1 MEDVLG
7 QLKAGI
13 RRFQTEVYPEQ
24 AETYRKAAS
33 EPQRPRALIVACA
46 DSRIDVE
53 SITQSGP
60 GDIFVTRNIGNL
72 VPAYGEMLGG
82 VSAVI
87 EYAVS
92 ALKVKHI
99 VVCGHTDCGAMKAL
113 MHPEAIE
120 NMATVKSWMKNAHA
134 ALSVANSLAEKD
146 ERPSDMMK
154 RLTRRY
160 GVPAPR
166 FSSVLLDAC
175 QRHAWPGNLRE
186 LENFAKRFLAH
197 GDEDAALHDLHSR
210 PDYGLA
216 SKGGNGNG
224 IGHAKP
230 GVLPSNMHTSEEK
243 SSLKLLVR
251 NAKGETERGAIAQAL
266 EETHW
271 NRKAAARLL
280 NISYRALLYKIQE
293 YQMAP
298 PAESARLLAVNG
310 LRQVK

>member
-7 QLKAGI
+7 ELKAGI

-24 AETYRKAAS
+24 AETYRRAAS
-33 EPQRPRALIVACA
+33 EPQSPRALIVACA

-60 GDIFVTRNIGNL
+60 GDLFVTRNIGNL
-72 VPAYGEMLGG
+72 IPAYGEMLGG

-120 NMATVKSWMKNAHA
+120 NMATVTSWMKNAHA

-154 RLTRRY
+154 RLTQEN
-160 GVPAPR
+160 
-166 FSSVLLDAC
+166 VLL
-175 QRHAWPGNLRE
+175 QIQHLRTHPSVAGAMAREE
-186 LENFAKRFLAH
+186 LTISGWVYDIATGEVRISDDGGRVFRPVMAE
-197 GDEDAALHDLHSR
+197 GEAA
-210 PDYGLA
+210 
-216 SKGGNGNG
+216 
-224 IGHAKP
+224 
-230 GVLPSNMHTSEEK
+230 
-243 SSLKLLVR
+243 
-251 NAKGETERGAIAQAL
+251 
-266 EETHW
+266 
-271 NRKAAARLL
+271 
-280 NISYRALLYKIQE
+280 
-293 YQMAP
+293 
-298 PAESARLLAVNG
+298 
-310 LRQVK
+310 